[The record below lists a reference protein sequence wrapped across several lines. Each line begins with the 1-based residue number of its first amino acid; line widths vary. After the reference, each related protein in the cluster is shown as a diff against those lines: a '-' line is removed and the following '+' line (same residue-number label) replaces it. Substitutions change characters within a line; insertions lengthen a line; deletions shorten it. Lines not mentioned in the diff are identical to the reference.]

1 MSKSH
6 RYEVTVTWTGNTGTG
21 TSSYRDYSRAHD
33 VTAPGKPPLA
43 GSADPTFRGD
53 PARWNPEEL
62 LLTALSQCHMLSFLH
77 VCVTAKVVVTDYA
90 DTPYGTMTTTADGG
104 GAFDEVV
111 LRPRVTLADP
121 AQAALLPE
129 LHERAHE
136 LCFIANSVN
145 FPVRHE
151 PAPVP
156 DPGSR

>member
-1 MSKSH
+1 MSKTH
-6 RYEVTVTWTGNTGTG
+6 RYEVSVTWTGNTGTG
-21 TSSYRDYSRAHD
+21 TSGYRDYARDHD
-33 VTAPGKPPLA
+33 VVAAGKAPIA

-53 PARWNPEEL
+53 PSRWNPEEL

-77 VCVTAKVVVTDYA
+77 VCVTAKVVVTDYS

-121 AQAALLPE
+121 GQAGLLAD
-129 LHERAHE
+129 LHEHAHK

-151 PAPVP
+151 PEPIA
-156 DPGSR
+156 